1 MFALAGTNS
10 KRLNELSDKL
20 WHMLLGLLSLLLLCT
35 ASPALAL
42 PSSVKV
48 TLFQSHPDITALAV
62 DGPFEISQGAGSGFA
77 SGAGLAFANHAE
89 ISLAKGGLFLKT
101 RGGTKPGRRLG
112 ARIIIRPSSPKPL
125 RLQPNTLVSSGSGRL
140 YRGCFFVT
148 ARGGKIEVVNEV
160 DTKSYITSVVG
171 SESLPEF
178 PLEALKVQAVL
189 ASTVLARQRPNVKL
203 SDSTDVQAYLG
214 SDYER
219 PLAQQAVAAVF
230 GQKLE
235 RSNGTTPAVFYHST
249 CAGGTSDEREIFSGK
264 ELNDAARKPV
274 SSCRTASR
282 VKCSYCKNSPFF
294 QEHRVQV
301 SADQLRRKIGYVPL
315 AVEVKDP
322 EGRPL
327 SVKVEK
333 LLTTRPESKSESRI
347 DSKLEH
353 KLESKIDSVSGYDLW
368 LKLGQAFGWGE
379 VPGMRYSIESGPI
392 VTITSTGAGHGAGLC
407 QWGAYGMAKSGKNYR
422 EILQYYFP
430 LVQVSAR

>member
-1 MFALAGTNS
+1 M
-10 KRLNELSDKL
+10 
-20 WHMLLGLLSLLLLCT
+20 
-35 ASPALAL
+35 
-42 PSSVKV
+42 
-48 TLFQSHPDITALAV
+48 
-62 DGPFEISQGAGSGFA
+62 
-77 SGAGLAFANHAE
+77 
-89 ISLAKGGLFLKT
+89 
-101 RGGTKPGRRLG
+101 
-112 ARIIIRPSSPKPL
+112 
-125 RLQPNTLVSSGSGRL
+125 
-140 YRGCFFVT
+140 
-148 ARGGKIEVVNEV
+148 
-160 DTKSYITSVVG
+160 VG
-171 SESLPEF
+171 SETLPDF
-178 PLEALKVQAVL
+178 PLEALKAQTVL

-235 RSNGTTPAVFYHST
+235 TTNGTTPAVFYHST

-282 VKCSYCKNSPFF
+282 VKCSYCKDSPFF
-294 QEHRVQV
+294 QAHRVQV

-315 AVEVKDP
+315 AIEVKDP

-333 LLTTRPESKSESRI
+333 LLSGHRESHNESRI
-347 DSKLEH
+347 DSKLD
-353 KLESKIDSVSGYDLW
+353 SKIDSVSGYDLW

-422 EILQYYFP
+422 EILHYYFP
-430 LVQVSAR
+430 LAQVSGK

>member
-48 TLFQSHPDITALAV
+48 TLFQAHPDITVLAV

-77 SGAGLAFANHAE
+77 SGAGLASANHAE

-101 RGGTKPGRRLG
+101 GGGAKPGRRLG

-125 RLQPNTLVSSGSGRL
+125 RLQPNTLAGSSRL
-140 YRGCFFVT
+140 YRGRFFVT

-171 SESLPEF
+171 SETLPDF
-178 PLEALKVQAVL
+178 PLETLKAQAVL

-235 RSNGTTPAVFYHST
+235 TSNGTTPAVFYHST

-282 VKCSYCKNSPFF
+282 VKCSYCKDSPFF
-294 QEHRVQV
+294 QAHRVQV

-315 AVEVKDP
+315 AIEVKDP

-327 SVKVEK
+327 SVKVER
-333 LLTTRPESKSESRI
+333 LLPARPESNNESRI
-347 DSKLEH
+347 DSKLD
-353 KLESKIDSVSGYDLW
+353 SKIDSVSGYELW

-422 EILQYYFP
+422 EILHYYFP
-430 LVQVSAR
+430 LAQVSGK